1 MVICTEQKFTLLPI
15 HSVQLISIVEW
26 KLLEGLETETIISM
40 VVLPVRAFVL
50 ELLQDMDGNFKKL
63 EILTLSPL
71 KVVIVITSLVQIIIR
86 LKSGQE
92 VQSVL
97 GKSGDLFRPINLVKN
112 GVLEI
117 LSITITLELEGMM
130 MLLLVINVLL
140 MKS

>member
-1 MVICTEQKFTLLPI
+1 MVTCTEHKLTLLPI
-15 HSVQLISIVEW
+15 HSVQLISIVES
-26 KLLEGLETETIISM
+26 KLIKRLETETIISM
-40 VVLPVRAFVL
+40 VVLLVRAFVL
-50 ELLQDMDGNFKKL
+50 ERLQDMDGNFKKL
-63 EILTLSPL
+63 EVLILSPL
-71 KVVIVITSLVQIIIR
+71 KVAIVITSLVQIIIR

-97 GKSGDLFRPINLVKN
+97 GKNGDLFLLIIMVQD

-117 LSITITLELEGMM
+117 LSITITLGLEGMI